1 MINELKIVFRPL
13 SIGLSIT
20 IIVGMLAGLS
30 SICLMGLSAW
40 LIASAALQPPLYI
53 LSLAIVGVR
62 FCGIMRA
69 ILRYFE
75 RYLSHKAAFALFTK
89 FRIVVLQ
96 KIIMALPFKR
106 QTSNGDVYTIIVE
119 AIDKIRDDFLRFFLP
134 PLTATLSCLI
144 VMIWA
149 SFYNAILVCILLIA
163 WFIFI
168 VIIPSI
174 VWFFYQKQKHIQLAL
189 PEDVLEFYE
198 GGKEFFAYNFSEKKL
213 AKTKKAISEYQN
225 ERSKYFSLKSKVE
238 LICEILLGL
247 FIIVILQVVIYLTTH
262 QQITAIMAITFLLTG
277 QAVMEILAV
286 IPSLIEYLDEAKYS
300 LAELKPFMKKMPI
313 NSLDKKIMDKN
324 TEAILKLE
332 NISYGYKK
340 PLCQNM
346 SFALYKGKRTLLVG
360 SSGIG
365 KSTLF
370 YLLTRLIEPFSGN
383 MYLKGKNYLSWD
395 KQKWRNHFA
404 VTFQE
409 HHIFNLSI
417 RDNFKIFYPDI
428 TDEEIWQALARVQM
442 TKFVQKYSLDYML
455 ASDGENLSGG
465 QKHRI
470 QLAISLARKKDII
483 LLDEPTAGLDI
494 VSAHEFLKQLIV
506 VNKEATMLVSSHD
519 LSIVNYFDDIIIMGE
534 QKVIEQG
541 NIKILLQNSNSY
553 LCKMMQ
559 YNNLI

>member
-75 RYLSHKAAFALFTK
+75 RYLSHKVAFALFTK

-360 SSGIG
+360 SSGTG

-506 VNKEATMLVSSHD
+506 ANKEATMLVSSHD